1 MSGRWIFSL
10 LILSGSLYAIYAY
23 LTPEARAWRQLCAYQ
38 PHQAGDTFSA
48 EEQQLMLQLQA
59 YQYSVDEL
67 NQKCGT

>member
-1 MSGRWIFSL
+1 MIGRWVLSL
-10 LILSGSLYAIYAY
+10 LIVGGSLYAGFGY

-48 EEQQLMLQLQA
+48 KEQQLMLQLKA
-59 YQYSVDEL
+59 YVYSVDEL